1 MMRAIAAYE
10 AGEAA
15 AKALKA
21 GDIFTGAS
29 PAAEA
34 AGYGSVKLERECFR
48 DGYITHLRRPVRTEG
63 DTDVIVSLGEE
74 LGRKSLPGFGL
85 FAQIASSWRIFSM

>member
-1 MMRAIAAYE
+1 MATELGMMRAIAAYE

-21 GDIFTGAS
+21 GDIFTGAT
-29 PAAEA
+29 PAAAA

-48 DGYITHLRRPVRTEG
+48 DGYITHLRRPVRTER
-63 DTDVIVSLGEE
+63 DSNVIVSLGEE
-74 LGRKSLPGFGL
+74 LG
-85 FAQIASSWRIFSM
+85 A